1 VIGSLIA
8 AIIEGILNFI
18 WGKRDEDNEVVQIA
32 DSGGPDIDGF
42 ERL

>member
-1 VIGSLIA
+1 MGTLIA

-18 WGKRDEDNEVVQIA
+18 WGKRDEDNAAVEIA
-32 DSGGPDIDGF
+32 DSGGPDLDDF